1 MSGRTVNP
9 RDRAPNTAIIGIIGS
24 DDHPGEPIA
33 NHALATA
40 REVGRLIATAGAVLV
55 SGGRG
60 GIMRA
65 ASQGAFERGGIVIG
79 LLPSLDRTEANE
91 FVTIPLSTG
100 FAGVRNHLTV
110 RAADAVIMIAG
121 STGTLNEATI
131 AYARKPL
138 VVVEGTGGWSDRL
151 RSILYEGKS
160 FDIRLTASIMFVN
173 SAGAAVEA
181 ALNARPLRQDH
192 ASD

>member
-1 MSGRTVNP
+1 MSKVVVEGG
-9 RDRAPNTAIIGIIGS
+9 DRAPHTAIIGVIGS

-33 NHALATA
+33 EEALATA

-60 GIMRA
+60 GIMRE
-65 ASQGAFERGGIVIG
+65 ASRGAFEAGGIVIG
-79 LLPSLDRTEANE
+79 LLPSLDRGEANE
-91 FVTIPLSTG
+91 FVTIPLATG

-131 AYARKPL
+131 TYARKPL
-138 VVVEGTGGWSDRL
+138 VVIEGTGGWSDRL
-151 RSILYEGKS
+151 RSILYDGTS
-160 FDIRLTASIMFVN
+160 FDVRLTASVTFVN
-173 SAGAAVEA
+173 TAGAAVQA
-181 ALNARPLRQDH
+181 ALEARPLRQDF
-192 ASD
+192 SGD